1 METDVI
7 RKHFKR
13 LKNNGCVVKLFVN
26 LTYRAK
32 FGGTDGKPL
41 VGGCAT
47 YWGGENWREHG

>member
-47 YWGGENWREHG
+47 YWGEEN